1 MGGKKIN
8 KKVIGNTLF
17 QIPQPYL
24 PCFIASAVYG
34 SSSYYK
40 IDYLREFRDEF
51 LNKTRLGNELVRLYY
66 RLSPL
71 IAEFITKR
79 EILKFILRYSFI
91 EPCCLLS
98 KFLIFIKRIVR

>member
-1 MGGKKIN
+1 MGRKKIN
-8 KKVIGNTLF
+8 KKVVGNTLF

-24 PCFIASAVYG
+24 PCFIASAVYD

-51 LNKTRLGNELVRLYY
+51 LNKTRLGNKLVRLYY
-66 RLSPL
+66 RLSPP
-71 IAEFITKR
+71 IAEFIKKK

-91 EPCCLLS
+91 EPCCFLS
-98 KFLIFIKRIVR
+98 KFLTSIKRIIR